1 MATAEQHDDHE
12 FYPVY
17 CFKASP
23 THFTWV
29 KMAAVDVL
37 RLKRRP
43 EFPDPKI
50 YFHKNHPIRYI
61 SLLGLIISRT
71 DLPTLT
77 ILTLD
82 DSSGATLDVVVQ
94 KAAPVTAPAVSTT
107 SIQPPIST
115 TPHISPTTSAPLDIT
130 PYTPGT
136 LAHLKGTIITFR
148 GVNQLQLER
157 VFPVR
162 DTNAEMR
169 FLDQRSRC
177 LVEVLDVP
185 WRLGREEVERLRGE
199 MEDAEINGEEEEER
213 VGDRRKRRRREEK
226 EERDRRRI
234 MKIWEREEK
243 GREREAEVCR
253 VEGGR
258 VMREI
263 QLLRVEGVQSSD
275 EAGGR

>member
-1 MATAEQHDDHE
+1 MGMATAQNHDALE
-12 FYPVY
+12 FYPAY

-43 EFPDPKI
+43 EFPDPKT
-50 YFHKNHPIRYI
+50 YFHKNHPISYI
-61 SLLGLIISRT
+61 SVLGLITSRT

-94 KAAPVTAPAVSTT
+94 KAIPT
-107 SIQPPIST
+107 IST
-115 TPHISPTTSAPLDIT
+115 SMIPPPPPPSGIHTHISPTTALPLDIS

-136 LAHLKGTIITFR
+136 LAHMKGTVTTFR

-157 VFPVR
+157 IFPVR

-169 FLDQRSRC
+169 FVDQRSRC

-199 MEDAEINGEEEEER
+199 VEVEGEDGGVGVGVGMDEEEER
-213 VGDRRKRRRREEK
+213 GRRRKRRREER

-234 MKIWEREEK
+234 WKMWEREER
-243 GREREAEVCR
+243 GREREAEQKR
-253 VEGGR
+253 KGGQGAK
-258 VMREI
+258 VH
-263 QLLRVEGVQSSD
+263 
-275 EAGGR
+275 

>member
-1 MATAEQHDDHE
+1 MGMATAQNHDALE
-12 FYPVY
+12 FYPAY

-43 EFPDPKI
+43 EFPDPKT
-50 YFHKNHPIRYI
+50 YFHKNHPIQYI
-61 SLLGLIISRT
+61 SLLGLITSRT
-71 DLPTLT
+71 DLPTVT

-94 KAAPVTAPAVSTT
+94 KA
-107 SIQPPIST
+107 IST
-115 TPHISPTTSAPLDIT
+115 PSTSMLSTGMHTHISPTTALPLDIS

-136 LAHLKGTIITFR
+136 LAHLKGTVTTFR

-157 VFPVR
+157 IFPVR

-169 FLDQRSRC
+169 FVDQRSRC

-199 MEDAEINGEEEEER
+199 VEAEVEGGDGGVGVDEEEER
-213 VGDRRKRRRREEK
+213 GRRRKRRREER

-234 MKIWEREEK
+234 WKMWEREER

-253 VEGGR
+253 VEGRRDMSVIEGR
-258 VMREI
+258 KMK
-263 QLLRVEGVQSSD
+263 RVD
-275 EAGGR
+275 GGG

>member
-1 MATAEQHDDHE
+1 MATAENHDDLE
-12 FYPVY
+12 FYPAY

-37 RLKRRP
+37 RLRRRP
-43 EFPDPKI
+43 EFPDPKL
-50 YFHKNHPIRYI
+50 YFYKNHPIQYI
-61 SLLGLIISRT
+61 SLLGLITSRT
-71 DLPTLT
+71 EFPTVT

-82 DSSGATLDVVVQ
+82 DSSGVTLDVVVQ
-94 KAAPVTAPAVSTT
+94 KATPNSTPSSTLPT
-107 SIQPPIST
+107 SF
-115 TPHISPTTSAPLDIT
+115 TPTQHISPTTSLPLDIS
-130 PYTPGT
+130 PYAPGT
-136 LAHLKGTIITFR
+136 FAHLKGTISTFR

-169 FLDQRSRC
+169 FLDQRSRF

-185 WRLGREEVERLRGE
+185 WRLGREEVERLRRE
-199 MEDAEINGEEEEER
+199 LDMDEEEEER
-213 VGDRRKRRRREEK
+213 VRPKRRRREE
-226 EERDRRRI
+226 RDRRR
-234 MKIWEREEK
+234 MGKMREREER

-258 VMREI
+258 VRRIIEGK
-263 QLLRVEGVQSSD
+263 RVEGVGSGG
-275 EAGGR
+275 AGGI

>member
-1 MATAEQHDDHE
+1 MGMATAQNHDGLD
-12 FYPVY
+12 FYPAY

-43 EFPDPKI
+43 EFPDPKT
-50 YFHKNHPIRYI
+50 YFYKNHPIQYI
-61 SLLGLIISRT
+61 SLLGIITSRT

-77 ILTLD
+77 ILTID

-94 KAAPVTAPAVSTT
+94 KAIPTLT
-107 SIQPPIST
+107 IST
-115 TPHISPTTSAPLDIT
+115 STPQSGMYNTHISPTTALPLDIT
-130 PYTPGT
+130 PYPPGT
-136 LAHLKGTIITFR
+136 LAHVKGTVTTFR

-169 FLDQRSRC
+169 FVDQRSRC

-199 MEDAEINGEEEEER
+199 VEVGGEDGGVGVGVDEEEER
-213 VGDRRKRRRREEK
+213 GRRRKRRREER

-234 MKIWEREEK
+234 WKMWEREER
-243 GREREAEVCR
+243 GREREAEQKR
-253 VEGGR
+253 KEGQGAK
-258 VMREI
+258 VH
-263 QLLRVEGVQSSD
+263 
-275 EAGGR
+275 

>member
-1 MATAEQHDDHE
+1 MATAQNHDALE
-12 FYPVY
+12 FYPAY

-37 RLKRRP
+37 RLRRRP
-43 EFPDPKI
+43 EFPDPKT
-50 YFHKNHPIRYI
+50 YFHKNHPIQYI
-61 SLLGLIISRT
+61 SLLGMITSRT
-71 DLPTLT
+71 DLPTVT

-94 KAAPVTAPAVSTT
+94 KVSATIPTLT
-107 SIQPPIST
+107 SMIPPPSGMHT
-115 TPHISPTTSAPLDIT
+115 HISPTTALPLDIS

-136 LAHLKGTIITFR
+136 LAHVKGTVITFR

-169 FLDQRSRC
+169 FVDQRSRC

-199 MEDAEINGEEEEER
+199 VEVEVEGEDGGVGVDVEEER
-213 VGDRRKRRRREEK
+213 GRRRKRRRIWK
-226 EERDRRRI
+226 
-234 MKIWEREEK
+234 MWEREER

-258 VMREI
+258 VMGVIEGR
-263 QLLRVEGVQSSD
+263 RVKRVD
-275 EAGGR
+275 GGG

>member
-1 MATAEQHDDHE
+1 MATAKNHDALE
-12 FYPVY
+12 FYPAY

-43 EFPDPKI
+43 EFPDPKT
-50 YFHKNHPIRYI
+50 YFHKNHPIQYI
-61 SLLGLIISRT
+61 SLLGLITSRT

-77 ILTLD
+77 ILALD

-94 KAAPVTAPAVSTT
+94 KA
-107 SIQPPIST
+107 IST
-115 TPHISPTTSAPLDIT
+115 PSTSMISPPSGMHTHISPTTALPLDIS

-136 LAHLKGTIITFR
+136 LAHLKGTVTTFR

-169 FLDQRSRC
+169 FVDQRSRC

-199 MEDAEINGEEEEER
+199 VEVEVEGGDGGVGVDEEER
-213 VGDRRKRRRREEK
+213 GRRRKRRREER

-234 MKIWEREEK
+234 WKMWEREER
-243 GREREAEVCR
+243 GREGEAEQKR
-253 VEGGR
+253 KGGQGAK
-258 VMREI
+258 VH
-263 QLLRVEGVQSSD
+263 
-275 EAGGR
+275 